1 MGTKSLQNST
11 DLAVALLEIVPKLL
25 RSLRADLPL
34 NGEASD
40 AGPGWREVA
49 ELRATPGQLTLLRT
63 LVEHQRCT
71 MQGLAEHL
79 AVAPSTVTAMVKRL
93 LAQGYIERSRDD
105 TDWRTVWVSATESGR
120 LAVSVYQRAR
130 LATLQ
135 RHLEQL
141 SDEERACILA
151 ALPAL
156 HHLIEVQP

>member
-1 MGTKSLQNST
+1 MEIKSLQNST
-11 DLAVALLEIVPKLL
+11 DLAETLLEIVPRLL
-25 RSLRADLPL
+25 RSLRADLPF
-34 NGEASD
+34 NAETSD
-40 AGPGWREVA
+40 AGPGWREVV
-49 ELRATPGQLTLLRT
+49 ELRATPGQMTLLRT

-71 MQGLAEHL
+71 MQGLAERL

-120 LAVSVYQRAR
+120 LAVSVYQQAR

-135 RHLEQL
+135 RRMEQL
-141 SDEERACILA
+141 SDDERACILA

-156 HHLIEVQP
+156 HHLIEVQL